1 MPVIKL
7 NRKTL
12 ATLKPEAKAVLYFD
26 ESLKGFGL
34 KIEPTGA
41 RSFFIEYRP
50 GAGGRGVT
58 KKRMTLGSADTLNPE
73 QARGLA
79 ADHLAGVLRG
89 EDPAHAKNIERSDPN
104 VADLCDQ
111 YLQHGIDLKKASTI
125 ATDRGRIEHH
135 IKPLLGKK
143 KVKAVTKQ
151 DIEKFMRDVAAGKTA
166 TVVKT
171 GKQGKAIVTGGKG
184 TATRTVR
191 LLGGIFTWAVS
202 QQMRSDNP
210 AHGIKKYPDQSGE
223 RYLSSDE
230 LARLGETLVLA
241 STTGIER
248 ALSGSK
254 HASKTLTNTIDEWAA
269 AGIRLLILTGC
280 RLGEILNLRW
290 DQVDLER
297 GLLFL
302 PDSKT
307 GRKTVVLSTAATD
320 VLKDLKRIGDFVVA
334 GADPQKPRA
343 DLKRPWALVKAA
355 ADLDGVRLHDLRHTY
370 ASVGAGSGLGLPV
383 IGKLL
388 GHADVK
394 TTARYSHLDADPV
407 RRAADLIADNIAS
420 KLRGK

>member
-7 NRKTL
+7 NRKAL

-58 KKRMTLGSADTLNPE
+58 KKRMTLGSADTLSPE
-73 QARGLA
+73 QARALA

-89 EDPAHAKNIERSDPN
+89 EDPALAKNIERSDPN

-111 YLQHGIDLKKASTI
+111 YLQHGVDLKKASTI

-143 KVKAVTKQ
+143 KVKAVTKL
-151 DIEKFMRDVAAGKTA
+151 DVEKFMRDVAAGKTA
-166 TVVKT
+166 NVVKT
-171 GKQGKAIVTGGKG
+171 GKQGKSVVTGGKG

-191 LLGGIFTWAVS
+191 LLGGIFTWAVN
-202 QQMRSDNP
+202 QRMRPDNP
-210 AHGIKKYPDQSGE
+210 AHGVKKYPDQSGE

-230 LARLGETLVLA
+230 LARLGEALTLV
-241 STTGIER
+241 STIGIQRLPSE
-248 ALSGSK
+248 SK
-254 HASKTLTNTIDEWAA
+254 HAPKALTNTIDEWAA

-307 GRKTVVLSTAATD
+307 GRKTIVLSSAAIE
-320 VLKDLKRIGDFVVA
+320 VLKDLKRVGDYVVA
-334 GADPQKPRA
+334 GADPKKPRA
-343 DLKRPWALVKAA
+343 DLKRPWALVKAV

-370 ASVGAGSGLGLPV
+370 ASTGAGRGLGLPI

-407 RRAADLIADNIAS
+407 RRAADMIANNIVERM
-420 KLRGK
+420 RGK

>member
-7 NRKTL
+7 NRKTIL
-12 ATLKPEAKAVLYFD
+12 TLKPEAKAVLYFD

-34 KIEPTGA
+34 KIEPTGS

-50 GAGGRGVT
+50 GAGGRGVA
-58 KKRMTLGSADTLNPE
+58 KKRMALGSADTLSPE
-73 QARGLA
+73 QARALA
-79 ADHLAGVLRG
+79 ADRLAGVLRG
-89 EDPAHAKNIERSDPN
+89 EDPAALRLSERADIN
-104 VADLCDQ
+104 VAELCDQ
-111 YLQHGIDLKKASTI
+111 YLKHGVDLKKASTI
-125 ATDRGRIEHH
+125 ATDKGRIEHH

-143 KVKAVTKQ
+143 KVKAVTKL
-151 DIEKFMRDVAAGKTA
+151 DVEKFMRDVASGKTA
-166 TVVKT
+166 TIVKT
-171 GKQGKAIVTGGKG
+171 GKQGKAVVTGGKG

-191 LLGGIFTWAVS
+191 LLGGVFTWAVS
-202 QQMRSDNP
+202 QGMREDNP
-210 AHGIKKYPDQSGE
+210 THGVKKYPDRSGE

-230 LARLGETLVLA
+230 LGRLGEALVLA

-248 ALSGSK
+248 ALSDSK
-254 HASKTLTNTIDEWAA
+254 HAPKTLTNTIDEWAA

-307 GRKTVVLSTAATD
+307 GKKTVVLSTAAIE

-343 DLKRPWALVKAA
+343 DLKRPWALIKAA
-355 ADLDGVRLHDLRHTY
+355 AELDDLRLHDLRHTY
-370 ASVGAGSGLGLPV
+370 ASIGAGSGLGLPV

-388 GHADVK
+388 GHSDVK

-407 RRAADLIADNIAS
+407 RRAADLIADNIVD

>member
-1 MPVIKL
+1 MPIKKL
-7 NRKTL
+7 NRKTIP
-12 ATLKPEAKAVLYFD
+12 TLKPEAKAVLYYD
-26 ESLKGFGL
+26 ENLKGFGL

-50 GAGGRGVT
+50 GAGGRGVA
-58 KKRMTLGSADTLNPE
+58 KKRMALGSADTLSPE
-73 QARGLA
+73 QARALA
-79 ADHLAGVLRG
+79 ADYLAGIRRG
-89 EDPAHAKNIERSDPN
+89 EDPASDRNSERSDPT
-104 VADLCDQ
+104 VADLCDE
-111 YLQHGIDLKKASTI
+111 YLKDGIDLKKASTI
-125 ATDRGRIEHH
+125 ATDRGRIERH

-143 KVKAVTKQ
+143 KVKSVTKP

-171 GKQGKAIVTGGKG
+171 GKQGKSVVTGGKG

-191 LLGGIFTWAVS
+191 LLGGIFSWAVN
-202 QQMRSDNP
+202 QKMRPDNP

-230 LARLGETLVLA
+230 LARLGEAIALA
-241 STTGIER
+241 STVGIQR
-248 ALSGSK
+248 APSDSK
-254 HASKTLTNTIDEWAA
+254 HAPKALTNTIDEWAA
-269 AGIRLLILTGC
+269 AGILLLILTGC
-280 RLGEILNLRW
+280 RLGEVLNLRW

-307 GRKTVVLSTAATD
+307 GRKTIVLSGAAML
-320 VLKDLKRIGDFVVA
+320 VLKDLKRVGDFVIT
-334 GADPQKPRA
+334 GADPGKPRA
-343 DLKRPWALVKAA
+343 DLKRPWTLVKAA

-370 ASVGAGSGLGLPV
+370 ASIGAGGGLGLPV

-407 RRAADLIADNIAS
+407 RRAADMIADNIVE
-420 KLRGK
+420 KMRGK